1 MKKFLATLLL
11 AAVMLTGASSSAWSM
26 SLPPALEPVV
36 TPVHAVAEQV
46 NLTEKR
52 ADIPQPVVSKP
63 PVVQPEEPME
73 EPDAVTL
80 TQEEIDLIALCVMAE
95 AEGEPEEGQRL
106 VIDTILNRVDDP
118 RFPDN
123 VHDVIYQKNQFAGM
137 YGERIE
143 RCYVKEELV
152 QLVREELENRTN
164 SEVVFFRT
172 SHYHS
177 YGVPLFQVGAHY
189 FSSYE

>member
-11 AAVMLTGASSSAWSM
+11 AAVMLTGASFCVEYEPAA
-26 SLPPALEPVV
+26 ALEPVV

-63 PVVQPEEPME
+63 PVVQPEEPM
-73 EPDAVTL
+73 
-80 TQEEIDLIALCVMAE
+80 EEIDLIALCVMAE

>member
-1 MKKFLATLLL
+1 M
-11 AAVMLTGASSSAWSM
+11 
-26 SLPPALEPVV
+26 EPVV

-123 VHDVIYQKNQFAGM
+123 VHD
-137 YGERIE
+137 
-143 RCYVKEELV
+143 
-152 QLVREELENRTN
+152 
-164 SEVVFFRT
+164 
-172 SHYHS
+172 
-177 YGVPLFQVGAHY
+177 
-189 FSSYE
+189 

>member
-11 AAVMLTGASSSAWSM
+11 AAVMLTGASFCVEYEPAA
-26 SLPPALEPVV
+26 ALEPVA

-46 NLTEKR
+46 NLTE
-52 ADIPQPVVSKP
+52 
-63 PVVQPEEPME
+63 EPME
-73 EPDAVTL
+73 EPNAVTL

-118 RFPDN
+118 RFPGN

-172 SHYHS
+172 GHYHS
-177 YGVPLFQVGAHY
+177 YGVPLFQVGTHY

>member
-11 AAVMLTGASSSAWSM
+11 AAVMLTGASFCVEYEPAA
-26 SLPPALEPVV
+26 ALEPVA

-52 ADIPQPVVSKP
+52 ADIPQPVVSKA

-73 EPDAVTL
+73 EPNAVTL

-137 YGERIE
+137 YGESIE
-143 RCYVKEELV
+143 RCYV
-152 QLVREELENRTN
+152 
-164 SEVVFFRT
+164 
-172 SHYHS
+172 
-177 YGVPLFQVGAHY
+177 
-189 FSSYE
+189 

>member
-11 AAVMLTGASSSAWSM
+11 AAVMLTGASFCVEYEPAA
-26 SLPPALEPVV
+26 ALEPVV

-118 RFPDN
+118 HFPDT
-123 VHDVIYQKNQFAGM
+123 VHEVVYQKNQFSSMWNG
-137 YGERIE
+137 RVD

-152 QLVREELENRTN
+152 DLVKEELRNRTN
-164 SEVVFFRT
+164 YDVVFFRT
-172 SHYHS
+172 ERYSD
-177 YGVPLFQVGAHY
+177 YGVPMFQVEHHY
-189 FSSYE
+189 FSSYD

>member
-11 AAVMLTGASSSAWSM
+11 AAVMLTGASFCVEY
-26 SLPPALEPVV
+26 EPVA

-52 ADIPQPVVSKP
+52 ADIPQPVVSKA

-73 EPDAVTL
+73 EPNAVTL

-118 RFPDN
+118 RFPGN
-123 VHDVIYQKNQFAGM
+123 VHD
-137 YGERIE
+137 
-143 RCYVKEELV
+143 
-152 QLVREELENRTN
+152 
-164 SEVVFFRT
+164 
-172 SHYHS
+172 HS

>member
-11 AAVMLTGASSSAWSM
+11 AAVMLTGASFCVEYEPAA
-26 SLPPALEPVV
+26 ALEPVA

-52 ADIPQPVVSKP
+52 ADIPQPVVSKA

-73 EPDAVTL
+73 EPNAVTL

-118 RFPDN
+118 RFPGN

-164 SEVVFFRT
+164 REVVFFRT
-172 SHYHS
+172 GHYHS

>member
-11 AAVMLTGASSSAWSM
+11 AAVMLTGASFCVEYEPAA
-26 SLPPALEPVV
+26 ALEPVV

-164 SEVVFFRT
+164 SEVDFFRT

>member
-11 AAVMLTGASSSAWSM
+11 AAVMLTGASFCVEYEPAA
-26 SLPPALEPVV
+26 ALEPVA

-52 ADIPQPVVSKP
+52 ADIPQPVVSKA
-63 PVVQPEEPME
+63 PVVQPEEPVE
-73 EPDAVTL
+73 EPD
-80 TQEEIDLIALCVMAE
+80 
-95 AEGEPEEGQRL
+95 EGQRL

-172 SHYHS
+172 GHYHS
-177 YGVPLFQVGAHY
+177 YGVPLFQVGAHSS
-189 FSSYE
+189 SSYE

>member
-1 MKKFLATLLL
+1 MKKFLATLSLR
-11 AAVMLTGASSSAWSM
+11 AVMLTGASFCVEYEPAA
-26 SLPPALEPVV
+26 ALEPVA

-52 ADIPQPVVSKP
+52 ADIPQPVVSKA

-73 EPDAVTL
+73 EPNAVTL

-118 RFPDN
+118 RFPGN

-143 RCYVKEELV
+143 RPLCEGRAGSAGPGGAGEPHEQRGGLLPDWPLSFLRRPPVPGGGALFF
-152 QLVREELENRTN
+152 QL
-164 SEVVFFRT
+164 
-172 SHYHS
+172 
-177 YGVPLFQVGAHY
+177 
-189 FSSYE
+189 

>member
-11 AAVMLTGASSSAWSM
+11 AAVMLTGASFCVEYEPAA
-26 SLPPALEPVV
+26 ALEPVA

-52 ADIPQPVVSKP
+52 ADIPQPVVSKA

-73 EPDAVTL
+73 EPNAVTL
-80 TQEEIDLIALCVMAE
+80 TQEEIDLIALSVMAE

-118 RFPDN
+118 RFPGN

-172 SHYHS
+172 GHYHS

>member
-11 AAVMLTGASSSAWSM
+11 AAVMLTGASFCVEYEPAA
-26 SLPPALEPVV
+26 ALEPVA

-46 NLTEKR
+46 NLTEK
-52 ADIPQPVVSKP
+52 
-63 PVVQPEEPME
+63 PME
-73 EPDAVTL
+73 EPNAVTL

-106 VIDTILNRVDDP
+106 VIDTILNRVETP

-172 SHYHS
+172 GHYHS

>member
-11 AAVMLTGASSSAWSM
+11 AAVMLTGASFCVEYEPAA
-26 SLPPALEPVV
+26 ALEPVA

-52 ADIPQPVVSKP
+52 ADIPQPVVSKA

-73 EPDAVTL
+73 EPNAVTL

-106 VIDTILNRVDDP
+106 VIDTILNRVETP

-137 YGERIE
+137 YGE
-143 RCYVKEELV
+143 LV

-172 SHYHS
+172 GHYHS

>member
-11 AAVMLTGASSSAWSM
+11 AAVMLTGASFCVEYEPAA
-26 SLPPALEPVV
+26 ALEPVA

-52 ADIPQPVVSKP
+52 ADIPQPVVSKA

-73 EPDAVTL
+73 EPNAVTL

-106 VIDTILNRVDDP
+106 VIDTIFEPSGRPPVSRQCP
-118 RFPDN
+118 RRDLS
-123 VHDVIYQKNQFAGM
+123 
-137 YGERIE
+137 
-143 RCYVKEELV
+143 EEPV
-152 QLVREELENRTN
+152 CRHVW
-164 SEVVFFRT
+164 
-172 SHYHS
+172 
-177 YGVPLFQVGAHY
+177 
-189 FSSYE
+189 